1 MDEQMNRYLNVANR
15 SVPIDSIEEVSFTAT
30 QTSLRIFASTPWE
43 KSGLHMYSNHNLVSF
58 PNRKRIRL
66 GHRCYKPGICEVR
79 K

>member
-43 KSGLHMYSNHNLVSF
+43 KSGLHMYSNHNLVSLHN
-58 PNRKRIRL
+58 NRAL
-66 GHRCYKPGICEVR
+66 
-79 K
+79 

>member
-30 QTSLRIFASTPWE
+30 QTSLRIFASTPWG

-58 PNRKRIRL
+58 PNSS
-66 GHRCYKPGICEVR
+66 
-79 K
+79 

>member
-58 PNRKRIRL
+58 PNTYFL
-66 GHRCYKPGICEVR
+66 TPQAV
-79 K
+79 